1 MVAKSKPVLKLV
13 FHCDLRPVADV
24 WTEGLRQYKNV
35 WLSPTNH
42 SSEQCSTFTFSSS
55 VIIDL
60 SNKALIF
67 LLMSVRELLKHWQFQ
82 KKMKGCL
89 QRHVWPYIVWESSS
103 TSLIISVITVNRLN
117 SAYRTTVIT
126 LTQLATQRNYVHKYF
141 SPPLL
146 LAHIYL
152 NSLTSTFKKERWM
165 SSLFF

>member
-1 MVAKSKPVLKLV
+1 MTSL
-13 FHCDLRPVADV
+13 
-24 WTEGLRQYKNV
+24 
-35 WLSPTNH
+35 TNH
-42 SSEQCSTFTFSSS
+42 SAKQCSTFIYSPQ
-55 VIIDL
+55 VIKDL
-60 SNKALIF
+60 CNKALIF

-126 LTQLATQRNYVHKYF
+126 LAQLATQRNYVHKYF

-165 SSLFF
+165 SSLFFFKPFSE